1 MPKKIIYEENP
12 WDDVAGLTADDFNV
26 VHGLLPPASEIR
38 KAKIVVDGNE
48 IIMLRLSPSD
58 VESLHNIAERDGVS
72 STELATSVLHKFIS
86 ESANQ

>member
-26 VHGLLPPASEIR
+26 VHGVLPPASEIR

-48 IIMLRLSPSD
+48 IIVLHLSPND
-58 VESLHNIAERDGVS
+58 IESLHNIAQRDGVS
-72 STELATSVLHKFIS
+72 STDLATSVVHKFIS
-86 ESANQ
+86 DSANQ

>member
-1 MPKKIIYEENP
+1 MTKKITYEDNP
-12 WDDVAGLTADDFNV
+12 WSDVSGLTADDFKV
-26 VHGLLPPASEIR
+26 VHDLLPPASEMHN
-38 KAKIVVDGNE
+38 AKIVVDGSE

-72 STELATSVLHKFIS
+72 STELATFVLHKFIS